1 MDVLD
6 SGVWNKHL
14 TLDSDVVCVYNGT
27 FLDKVPLADSH
38 GRRAKRDIVQ
48 FVPFRNFINA
58 VVPDGPLSVQQ
69 RE

>member
-1 MDVLD
+1 MYSIQVCEI
-6 SGVWNKHL
+6 NIEFRR
-14 TLDSDVVCVYNGT
+14 VCVYNGT